1 MELSE
6 KMKDSID
13 NYGNRIQSIK
23 DFMAAVRKRPGV
35 YLGPIGNAGFIN
47 MMRETYQNAMDQLL
61 DPQSPCNHWS
71 FSYNENTKEVIVTD
85 NGLGFPR
92 DDVIRMLTKPHVS
105 KNFTPKLY
113 DYHSGYN
120 GAGEKVVNAMSETM
134 IVKSYKYDGT
144 AFEVEFHAG
153 QLSKKGIKDIPNKE
167 KKQGSIVYFV
177 PDETVLGEVTVEWR
191 TIYRLIKETMSLT
204 PIGSNMDFEAI
215 DLKGIK
221 YTEHIVN
228 KDGILS
234 YIIDHCEVPIIKPI
248 TVLNDDGQH
257 RLECAF
263 DFDGGS
269 GDDGPSS
276 DPTIKSFCNFSPTMN
291 EKSTHV
297 NGTIDGICKWFV
309 QYMNNIYLANQ
320 KAKNKLRV
328 LPSDIKSC
336 GLVVMI
342 NACHWDP
349 QYNAQAKE
357 RLSNPDMVPFCRDTM
372 MKGLDEWS
380 RSNPQD
386 LAKISKFIKEIAEVR
401 QRSETAKTK
410 IVTKYHANVLTG
422 LPMKY
427 KKPTGK
433 KDIELII
440 VEGDSAL
447 GTVEQGRDPKTQGL
461 FPIRGKII
469 NAFSSSKE
477 KFFNNEEVQGIT
489 KIILGSDY
497 KKGFDVKD
505 CKVSKVIF
513 MADADVDFVRL
524 FN

>member
-1 MELSE
+1 
-6 KMKDSID
+6 
-13 NYGNRIQSIK
+13 
-23 DFMAAVRKRPGV
+23 
-35 YLGPIGNAGFIN
+35 
-47 MMRETYQNAMDQLL
+47 
-61 DPQSPCNHWS
+61 
-71 FSYNENTKEVIVTD
+71 
-85 NGLGFPR
+85 
-92 DDVIRMLTKPHVS
+92 
-105 KNFTPKLY
+105 
-113 DYHSGYN
+113 
-120 GAGEKVVNAMSETM
+120 
-134 IVKSYKYDGT
+134 
-144 AFEVEFHAG
+144 
-153 QLSKKGIKDIPNKE
+153 
-167 KKQGSIVYFV
+167 
-177 PDETVLGEVTVEWR
+177 
-191 TIYRLIKETMSLT
+191 
-204 PIGSNMDFEAI
+204 
-215 DLKGIK
+215 
-221 YTEHIVN
+221 
-228 KDGILS
+228 
-234 YIIDHCEVPIIKPI
+234 
-248 TVLNDDGQH
+248 
-257 RLECAF
+257 
-263 DFDGGS
+263 
-269 GDDGPSS
+269 
-276 DPTIKSFCNFSPTMN
+276 MN

-328 LPSDIKSC
+328 LPSHIKSC